1 MERVD
6 VCIVGA
12 GPAGSYLA
20 CALARQ
26 GFETLLVEK
35 RPEVGVPVRCGE
47 AAGSFEELAHF
58 LPLDDSWIAGPID
71 GARLFGP
78 SGSCVER
85 RMPGVGTQLHRDK
98 FDQALARQAV
108 ESGARLRTSFH
119 VIGISEFAQGQRVV
133 RARDLER
140 DGEETS
146 VAARLVVGADGVE
159 SFVGQW
165 LGLRKP
171 FAIGEVHSALQYLLD
186 GVEPGERYIDLYAG
200 HEIAPGG
207 YAWVFPKDHST
218 ANVGLGIHVTAKQ
231 PRPARAWL
239 DDFVRQRFPESR
251 ILGLVAG
258 GVSGAHSLASLV
270 AD

>member
-78 SGSCVER
+78 SGTCVER
-85 RMPGVGTQLHRDK
+85 RMPGIGTQLHRDK
-98 FDQALARQAV
+98 FDQALASQAV
-108 ESGARLRTSFH
+108 GAGALLHTSLHIVGVSGFEDGART
-119 VIGISEFAQGQRVV
+119 VQ
-133 RARDLER
+133 ARDLER
-140 DGEETS
+140 GGEPQ
-146 VAARLVVGADGVE
+146 ALRARLVVGADGVE
-159 SFVGQW
+159 SLVGQW

-186 GVEPGERYIDLYAG
+186 GVGPCERFIDLYAG
-200 HEIAPGG
+200 HAVAPGG
-207 YAWVFPKDHST
+207 YAWVFPKDRGT
-218 ANVGLGIHVTAKQ
+218 A
-231 PRPARAWL
+231 
-239 DDFVRQRFPESR
+239 
-251 ILGLVAG
+251 
-258 GVSGAHSLASLV
+258 
-270 AD
+270 